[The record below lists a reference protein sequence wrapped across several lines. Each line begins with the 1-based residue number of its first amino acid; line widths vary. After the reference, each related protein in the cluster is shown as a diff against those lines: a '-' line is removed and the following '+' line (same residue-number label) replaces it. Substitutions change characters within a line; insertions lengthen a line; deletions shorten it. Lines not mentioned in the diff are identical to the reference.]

1 MHIFTGEYPQG
12 IERVGCRCVI
22 LLGSI
27 FTLSKMWDVDAKFAK
42 GVSLNPRK
50 GKMQMQLYMIDRLK
64 SICKFKEKQVADI
77 MVKKRASAT
86 ANIKGL
92 QIHQLP
98 KEHLHKRIN
107 REYRYIWYQK
117 SKSLITLPISI
128 TIHSKVLLFV
138 HLICDKVQRK
148 NIGYEFLWIQR
159 KRLEMLKGQN
169 FTLELRNL
177 LFEGT
182 ARVAGF

>member
-1 MHIFTGEYPQG
+1 MQNFDGEHPQS
-12 IERVGCRCVI
+12 IERASWLGCVI
-22 LLGSI
+22 LPGSI
-27 FTLSKMWDVDAKFAK
+27 FTLSKIWDVDAKFAK

-50 GKMQMQLYMIDRLK
+50 DKMQMQLYMIDKLK
-64 SICKFKEKQVADI
+64 SICKFKEKQVADTL
-77 MVKKRASAT
+77 VKKRSSAT

-117 SKSLITLPISI
+117 SKFLITLPILI

-148 NIGYEFLWIQR
+148 ILDMTFCEY
-159 KRLEMLKGQN
+159 KGSDWKY
-169 FTLELRNL
+169 
-177 LFEGT
+177 
-182 ARVAGF
+182 